1 MTGYHCQFSRFLLKE
16 FLVENKIRHCS
27 LMSLIRG
34 GNKICGREEN
44 KKKRRNFKINFL
56 PNQSNVTASGEKGEL
71 LRAFGSYLLP
81 IKRQFAFLG
90 IYRWGYQKCNVGDSN
105 REESATEKTEA
116 RGG

>member
-44 KKKRRNFKINFL
+44 KKKEEILKSTFFPIN
-56 PNQSNVTASGEKGEL
+56 QMSQHQEKKVSYWGLFGHIYCHLNDEL
-71 LRAFGSYLLP
+71 HLLEMC
-81 IKRQFAFLG
+81 RS
-90 IYRWGYQKCNVGDSN
+90 GYQNMQC
-105 REESATEKTEA
+105 R
-116 RGG
+116 